1 MHIASFQVL
10 VVLTRPKIAFG
21 VPIKDYQ
28 NGSLTGAIRVIY
40 ARFYE
45 LGSVGGGGVGG
56 GGYGFRLRAYG
67 EVVSTSGGWPD
78 RQGPDGHGG
87 SITYLFRYSKSA
99 RLRIATVAFR
109 TYLGRAI
116 DEAGNCEFEA
126 LQRDLVPKKWFK
138 FEEPWL

>member
-45 LGSVGGGGVGG
+45 LGSVGGWCRRR
-56 GGYGFRLRAYG
+56 RLRFQVEG
-67 EVVSTSGGWPD
+67 
-78 RQGPDGHGG
+78 
-87 SITYLFRYSKSA
+87 
-99 RLRIATVAFR
+99 LR
-109 TYLGRAI
+109 
-116 DEAGNCEFEA
+116 
-126 LQRDLVPKKWFK
+126 
-138 FEEPWL
+138 